1 MDHAPTRPEAAPIEN
16 AMSMVDEEAN
26 RGFDL
31 LGGGPVMRVLLVCV
45 SAEEHVLL
53 VNTHH
58 IATDEWSVNVMSRE
72 LGVAYAAYVEGVE
85 PNVAEL
91 QVQYSDYARWQREW
105 LGANEGA
112 ERNRQLAYWREQLAG
127 APMVLELPTDRPR
140 PAVQSHEGS
149 SVSLMVSADIVH
161 GLVRLSSS
169 HSVSLF
175 SCLLSAYFLLLG
187 RYTRNHDLVIGS
199 PFAGRDRQEA
209 HPLIGFFVN
218 VFLTIFNMV
227 IVKIKTCESLLTNI
241 ARENAIYFTIS

>member
-1 MDHAPTRPEAAPIEN
+1 MPVSFAQEQMLVLHSLHPESPLYNVPWCTKLQGLVDVSALRRAFGWLVRRHEVLRTVYAMDPAGVPQQRVLPVSEYVHSIRVEHAAAQGHTAPIEN

-91 QVQYSDYARWQREW
+91 QVLPHMLLQQSLCLIDVVGMERARAR
-105 LGANEGA
+105 
-112 ERNRQLAYWREQLAG
+112 
-127 APMVLELPTDRPR
+127 
-140 PAVQSHEGS
+140 
-149 SVSLMVSADIVH
+149 
-161 GLVRLSSS
+161 RLRSW
-169 HSVSLF
+169 F
-175 SCLLSAYFLLLG
+175 
-187 RYTRNHDLVIGS
+187 T
-199 PFAGRDRQEA
+199 
-209 HPLIGFFVN
+209 HPVP
-218 VFLTIFNMV
+218 
-227 IVKIKTCESLLTNI
+227 I
-241 ARENAIYFTIS
+241 A